1 MVERA
6 HHPSPP
12 GPHPTPPR
20 PAGKSNLLDAICF
33 VCGVTARQL
42 RGEKLRDL
50 VWRVVG
56 RDGAVAG
63 AQGATASVTLV
74 YVTDDGEMDGV
85 PGGTEVRFSRSITVA
100 GTSVYRLDAGP
111 EVSWDVY
118 RGRLEEINVVTRAK
132 NFLVFQ
138 VSSGVGRRG
147 WGCGTGLWM
156 SPAAGGWGTCLV
168 DNDARPYPFLH
179 PVPFPFLGR
188 SSSRRRAGRRG
199 AAGEQGRQGSAC
211 AL

>member
-1 MVERA
+1 
-6 HHPSPP
+6 
-12 GPHPTPPR
+12 
-20 PAGKSNLLDAICF
+20 

-74 YVTDDGEMDGV
+74 YVPDDGEMDGV
-85 PGGTEVRFSRSITVA
+85 PGGTEVRFCRSISAA
-100 GTSVYRLDAGP
+100 GTSAYRLDGGP

-138 VSSGVGRRG
+138 VRRG
-147 WGCGTGLWM
+147 GGG
-156 SPAAGGWGTCLV
+156 AGH
-168 DNDARPYPFLH
+168 A
-179 PVPFPFLGR
+179 
-188 SSSRRRAGRRG
+188 RRG
-199 AAGEQGRQGSAC
+199 GVVSGHSLRHRSCRWPNNSHHRTPISHPPSLPVRTTPLSLSPNHPPSQGDVEQLASKDAKALLAHFETLCGSG
-211 AL
+211 LLK